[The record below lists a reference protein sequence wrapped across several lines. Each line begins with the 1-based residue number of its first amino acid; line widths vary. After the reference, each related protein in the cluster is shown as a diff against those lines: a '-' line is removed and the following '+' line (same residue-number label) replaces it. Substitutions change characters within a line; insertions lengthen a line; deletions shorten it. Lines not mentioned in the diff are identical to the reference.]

1 MGRGKRAT
9 KLRQGGRRKERQSDH
24 APDLAPLAHT
34 SVIIQTQRGAYQRR
48 SDSESSE
55 SSSGSSSRSCSGDQL
70 APRFCGSSITSSP
83 PSSAGRGASASRM
96 RRASSASSR
105 RTASRTGYRFAID
118 GIIPPALSRITADGM
133 LWASRTRCAIVAS
146 TSLEYFLRTI
156 TWSSATVGVG
166 NRREQEPATG
176 TGCEDDNS
184 RTRELHPIEKAR
196 VITRAFLRTSSVQFR
211 VGD

>member
-1 MGRGKRAT
+1 MYGMNGGSGDGDIANDGDTRRARTRVVEIKDSRLDIARPAGGWIYDDDVTSAGARGREQVIPRREDSHAVGRGKRAT
-9 KLRQGGRRKERQSDH
+9 KLRQRRWRKERQSDH

-70 APRFCGSSITSSP
+70 VPSFCASSITSSP

-105 RTASRTGYRFAID
+105 RTASRTGYRIAID

-133 LWASRTRCAIVAS
+133 L
-146 TSLEYFLRTI
+146 
-156 TWSSATVGVG
+156 
-166 NRREQEPATG
+166 
-176 TGCEDDNS
+176 
-184 RTRELHPIEKAR
+184 
-196 VITRAFLRTSSVQFR
+196 
-211 VGD
+211 